1 MAILIDEKH
10 SCVIYHDNLTTI
22 VDSLMKETNRDYT
35 EFLKGNVT
43 RMIEATDAIIRA
55 TDDLKVFLV
64 EGYDNLY
71 FVNGGD
77 ARQLSKEW
85 LYEQTVKKA
94 LLDDVIEVARMNGYD
109 VTNMAHSEKVV
120 LKAACMILRN
130 VQSEEAPIR
139 IPYPF
144 DPDYNF
150 SVPDGDW
157 SNMPL
162 WYEISGECKQ
172 QIIETMEGL
181 VHEQLLANAPNDFKV
196 YSYNWFVS
204 KLKRS

>member
-10 SCVIYHDNLTTI
+10 SCVIYQDNQTTV

-35 EFLKGNVT
+35 DFLKGNVT
-43 RMIEATDAIIRA
+43 RMIEARDAIIRA

-71 FVNGGD
+71 YVNGSD

-85 LYEQTVKKA
+85 LYEQIVSKV
-94 LLDDVIEVARMNGYD
+94 LVDDVMEVARMNGYD
-109 VTNMAHSEKVV
+109 VTNKAYSEKLV

-150 SVPDGDW
+150 IVPDGDW

-162 WYEISGECKQ
+162 WYEVSGEGRQ
-172 QIIETMEGL
+172 RIVETMMDL
-181 VHEQLLANAPNDFKV
+181 VNGRLLANVPHDFKV

-204 KLKRS
+204 KIK